1 MVGISQL
8 FMPSDK
14 KEGLCLKM
22 PAKLYFVSE
31 FRYSSTMCQWWSWV
45 SDIAHAL
52 EGSSQQ
58 APAHLPSPFCPV
70 DAEAVLRTVGI
81 SVTVIGHS
89 SRGGLSGGGRHWIRV
104 TRIAVGLHKFS

>member
-1 MVGISQL
+1 MSWGNRQL
-8 FMPSDK
+8 DK
-14 KEGLCLKM
+14 ASG
-22 PAKLYFVSE
+22 
-31 FRYSSTMCQWWSWV
+31 STSVPNW